1 MDETQNGQVPV
12 QGGDDTADQPQT
24 GDNQSQGAPTGGD
37 MGQGGTTAGDEG
49 VTGGTENPAE
59 GEEDQDGMA

>member
-12 QGGDDTADQPQT
+12 QGGDDVADQPQAAPE
-24 GDNQSQGAPTGGD
+24 NQGAPMGGSD

-49 VTGGTENPAE
+49 AMGGDAAE
-59 GEEDQDGMA
+59 DESEKDESGAA